1 MFKYLLK
8 IGLFLIT
15 ISFIFIFYLSFFGIK
30 TNKFNDQIR
39 SQISEKD
46 NRFNL
51 DLDDVFIKLN
61 LKERSI
67 SLNSKDLNFYI
78 NKESQKIANVDI
90 LIDLIS
96 VIKKENRLKKIII
109 NSKENDLDKLLK
121 FIRSYKINIPALYLE
136 NSVTKGKITYDL
148 KIDLSNIGK
157 EKVEIKG
164 RVLNTNLN
172 ILKKENIENINLSFS
187 FIDNKINIKNLN
199 FKYKNLLFNSK
210 KISARVKKNLI
221 KIDGDFENKINL
233 DLISKFTKLKLKNY
247 FDENMF
253 LSSSS
258 NFEIIFNK
266 NLKIEDYKLTS
277 NVKFDYINFKLK
289 NNNFKSF
296 IVDYEDKIIFK
307 NGKLKININKKNNNE
322 FNINSQYTFNENYKL
337 QDFKLNILQK
347 NLIKKFNFYM
357 DLSKTEIFYDLINFH
372 KKIDDEF
379 FLYLDAIEY
388 KDNYEI
394 ENLKISNSRNNFI
407 FKNIKLNKF
416 HKITGFDLIKAEFQN
431 KDGSLNDIILNKKN
445 NEIEL
450 FSKEFDI
457 SSNIENSLKSSTS
470 INFLDIFDNLNTNI
484 KINIRSA
491 KLDKEYSLKNL
502 KGYTSVK
509 NNKIDKTNL
518 SANFNS
524 IDKFLYTKNKVQGN
538 YVTTIFSDIAIPF
551 VNKFEFIEGFE
562 DGKLDYTSTQIKDDL
577 SKSELRI
584 YNFKLKNMPV
594 LTKLLSLASLQGIAD
609 LATGEGIR
617 FEEFD
622 MYFDNSKNLIKINEI
637 YALGPAI
644 SILMEGYIEKN
655 KLVSLKGTLVPAT
668 TINKTIAKIP
678 LLGDILVGTK
688 AGEGVFGVSFKIKGP
703 PNNLDTRVNP
713 IKSLTPRFITRTL
726 EKIKKTN

>member
-8 IGLFLIT
+8 ISFFLII
-15 ISFIFIFYLSFFGIK
+15 ISLIFIFYLSFFGIK

-39 SQISEKD
+39 SHISKKD
-46 NRFNL
+46 NRFNI
-51 DLDDVFIKLN
+51 DLKDVFIKLN

-109 NSKENDLDKLLK
+109 NSKENDIDKLLK
-121 FIRSYKINIPALYLE
+121 FIRSYKINVPALYLE
-136 NSVTKGKITYDL
+136 NSVSKGKIIYDL
-148 KIDLSNIGK
+148 KIDLSIIGK

-164 RVLNTNLN
+164 KVLNTDLN

-187 FIDNKINIKNLN
+187 FINNKINIKNLN
-199 FKYKNLLFNSK
+199 LKYKDLLFNSK
-210 KISARVKKNLI
+210 KISIIIKNNLI
-221 KIDGDFENKINL
+221 KIEGDFKNKINL
-233 DLISKFTKLKLKNY
+233 NFISKFTKLKLKDY
-247 FDENMF
+247 FDENIH

-258 NFEIIFNK
+258 NFEIMFNK
-266 NLKIEDYKLTS
+266 NLKIKDYKLIS
-277 NVKFDYINFKLK
+277 NVNFDYINFKLK
-289 NNNFKSF
+289 NNNFKSYINDF
-296 IVDYEDKIIFK
+296 DDKIIFK

-322 FNINSQYTFNENYKL
+322 FNINSQYTVNKKYKA
-337 QDFKLNILQK
+337 QDFKLNILQR
-347 NLIKKFNFYM
+347 NLIKKYNLYM
-357 DLSKTEIFYDLINFH
+357 DLSKTGISYDLINFH
-372 KKIDDEF
+372 KKINDEL
-379 FLYLDAIEY
+379 FLDLDAIEH
-388 KDNYEI
+388 KDNYKI
-394 ENLKISNSRNNFI
+394 ENLKISSSRNNFI
-407 FKNIKLNKF
+407 FKNIQFNKF
-416 HKITGFDLIKAEFQN
+416 HKITDFDLIKAKFQN
-431 KDGSLNDIILNKKN
+431 KDGSINDIILNKKN
-445 NEIEL
+445 NIIEL
-450 FSKEFDI
+450 FSNEFDV
-457 SSNIENSLKSSTS
+457 SSNVKNSLKSSKS
-470 INFLDIFDNLNTNI
+470 NNFLDIFHNLNTNI
-484 KINIRSA
+484 KIDIRSA

-509 NNKIDKTNL
+509 NNKVDETNL

-524 IDKFLYTKNKVQGN
+524 IDKFLYTKNKIQGN
-538 YVTTIFSDIAIPF
+538 YVTTIFSDIAKPF
-551 VNKFEFIEGFE
+551 VNKFDFIKGFQ
-562 DGKLDYTSTQIKDDL
+562 DGKLDYTSTQIKEDL

-584 YNFKLKNMPV
+584 YNFKLQNMPV

-703 PNNLDTRVNP
+703 PSNLDTRVNP
-713 IKSLTPRFITRTL
+713 IKTLTPRFITRTL